1 MSLQPAAYISPAPA
15 AKSAVAAQ
23 SGRGFLNID
32 EFLDIIK
39 KESAKEYMGGTK
51 DLSTGTKIRILVVDD
66 HPIVRQ
72 GLAQL
77 INSESDLV
85 VCSQSENAEE
95 AMEALEVGPVDFAIV
110 DISLVG
116 SDGLELTRRIKLR
129 YPALP
134 VLILTMHDESFYAR
148 RAFGVGA
155 AGYILKCDASEQI
168 VHAIRS
174 VLAGDKYISS
184 AVADKLSAHDCC

>member
-1 MSLQPAAYISPAPA
+1 V
-15 AKSAVAAQ
+15 AKTA
-23 SGRGFLNID
+23 GGFLNID
-32 EFLDIIK
+32 EFLDFIK
-39 KESAKEYMGGTK
+39 KESAKEYMGGTE
-51 DLSTGTKIRILVVDD
+51 DLSTNAKIRILVVDD
-66 HPIVRQ
+66 HPIVRR

-85 VCSQSENAEE
+85 VCAQAENSEE
-95 AMEALEVGPVDFAIV
+95 AMEALEGGLVDFAIV

-116 SDGLELTRRIKLR
+116 SDGLELTRRIKLH

-148 RAFGVGA
+148 RALGVGA
-155 AGYILKCDASEQI
+155 AGYILKRDASEQI

-184 AVADKLSAHDCC
+184 AIADKLSAHDCY